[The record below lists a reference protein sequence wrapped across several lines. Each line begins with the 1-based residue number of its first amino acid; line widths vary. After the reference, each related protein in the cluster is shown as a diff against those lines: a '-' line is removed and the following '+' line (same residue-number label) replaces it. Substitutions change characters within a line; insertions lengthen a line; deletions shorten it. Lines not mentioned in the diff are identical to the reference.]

1 MRATV
6 VVALVTVGCSSQ
18 ETAPGF
24 DAGLSPC
31 EHGPFVFCPVNAPEA
46 GAEGVCPLD
55 DQRYQR
61 YLTRLPQGRPYPVD
75 CVANFVGDRD
85 EKGNCRT
92 DAVCK
97 CLVTVITTSVD
108 AGADAGPSTVTTRS
122 APAWNCA
129 P

>member
-1 MRATV
+1 MRPV
-6 VVALVTVGCSSQ
+6 IVLSFVAIGCSSQ
-18 ETAPGF
+18 ETSPAF
-24 DAGLSPC
+24 DAGLPPC
-31 EHGPFVFCPVNAPEA
+31 QRGPFVFCPDG
-46 GAEGVCPLD
+46 GATEDTCPLD

-61 YLTRLPQGRPYPVD
+61 YLSRLPPGRNYPVD

-108 AGADAGPSTVTTRS
+108 AGADAGSSTVTTRS
-122 APAWNCA
+122 APTWNCA